1 MPLNKEYVITDD
13 TRIRAAL
20 PTIKKILADG
30 GAAILMSHLG
40 RPLKKK
46 KEDGS
51 INVEKFTLNHVTNHV
66 AKLLGTKVHF
76 CSETVGSEA
85 TKMAA
90 ALPMGEVLIL
100 ENTRFQ
106 KEEGKGDAAFA
117 KQLAALADV
126 YVNDAFGT
134 AHRAHASTTTIAQ
147 FFDKGAKT
155 FGFLMQNEIE
165 NANKVLNNPTR
176 PLTACL
182 LYTSPSPRDRTRSR
196 MPSSA

>member
-1 MPLNKEYVITDD
+1 MTLDFKNKKAIVRVDFNVPLNKEYIITDD

-40 RPLKKK
+40 RPLKKT

-51 INVEKFTLNHVTNHV
+51 INVEKFTLNHVTAHV
-66 AKLLGTKVHF
+66 ANLLGVKVHF
-76 CSETVGSEA
+76 CPETVGSQA

-90 ALPMGEVLIL
+90 DLPMGEVLIL

-106 KEEGKGDAAFA
+106 KEEGKGDAGFA

-165 NANKVLNNPTR
+165 NANK
-176 PLTACL
+176 
-182 LYTSPSPRDRTRSR
+182 DRKSVV
-196 MPSSA
+196 